1 MDCVELDH
9 LCFPEQFPPEKLRS
23 RTRALLADAAKKFP
37 THCKEKQ
44 LVVGRE
50 REAWRKRKAL
60 WIQGSNLEWIGSV
73 QPGKRADLGKGL

>member
-1 MDCVELDH
+1 MDH
-9 LCFPEQFPPEKLRS
+9 LYFPEQFLPEKWRS
-23 RTRALLADAAKKFP
+23 RTRDLLADAAEKLP

-60 WIQGSNLEWIGSV
+60 WIQGSNLEWMGSV
-73 QPGKRADLGKGL
+73 QPEKRADLGKGL